1 MFEVAD
7 EVLAALRSSGQ
18 SGRVWGVA
26 QYQDRQADL
35 QIVQSGSVTYS
46 GTSGEAQAATDILVF
61 GNRDSLVPK
70 SKTDLLAPYGQE
82 VSLFRDVTVR
92 NRTYTIPLGVFR
104 VTANS
109 DAVETIRETKVPGRE
124 AVEGADSVYPVGD
137 GLYSLN
143 AGMVESS
150 PGLFESVAFTEDP
163 PGSGLFVPGVA
174 RSLPGYSAAD
184 VVSWQVRVEL
194 ADRLRLIS
202 RAKIIGAESYPLPG
216 NTVWDELRRLVPFPV
231 VQSLPDTAV
240 PPGLTYED
248 RPSAVKLLCEKLG
261 GVPSITRSGAFTVR
275 VKDAWAVT
283 ELTPVFDIR
292 GTISWADGQSDD
304 FYNYVWAHSDDGE
317 YSAFAALTDDSD
329 PLSVNRAG
337 MASYEHSSPLYTS
350 NAEAQAGANTILA
363 RLLGTRSRQVQVE
376 CLPEAIVL
384 ELGDVGWVRDPVQG
398 RAVLGEVTDLDIP
411 LDPTSPVRLTLTVAE
426 VA

>member
-35 QIVQSGSVTYS
+35 RLDQAGSVTFS
-46 GTSGEAQAATDILVF
+46 GTSAEAQAATDVLVF

-70 SKTDLLAPYGQE
+70 SRTDLLAPYGQE

-104 VTANS
+104 VTGNS
-109 DAVETIRETKVPGRE
+109 DAVETIRETSVAGRE
-124 AVEGADSVYPVGD
+124 AEEAADSVYPVGD
-137 GLYSLN
+137 GLYSVNTL
-143 AGMVESS
+143 MVEAS
-150 PGLFESVAFTEDP
+150 PGLYESVHFTEDP
-163 PGSGLFVPGVA
+163 PGSGLFVPGSRV
-174 RSLPGYSAAD
+174 SLPGYSSAD

-194 ADRLRLIS
+194 VDRLRLIA

-231 VQSLPDTAV
+231 VESMPDIPV
-240 PPGLTYED
+240 PSGVTYED
-248 RPSAVKLLCEKLG
+248 RPGAVKLLCDALG
-261 GVPSITRSGAFTVR
+261 GVPAVTREGAFTVR
-275 VKDAWAVT
+275 QKDRWADAT
-283 ELTPVFDIR
+283 LTPVFDIE
-292 GTISWADGQSDD
+292 GTISWSDGQSDD
-304 FYNYVWAHSDDGE
+304 FYNFVWAHSDDGE
-317 YSAFAALTDDSD
+317 FSAFAALNDDSN

-337 MASYEHSSPLYTS
+337 MSSYEHSSPLYKS
-350 NAEAQAGANTILA
+350 NLDAERGAQTILK
-363 RLLGTRSRQVQVE
+363 RLLGTRSRQVKVE
-376 CLPEAIVL
+376 CLPEAIL
-384 ELGDVGWVRDPVQG
+384 LDLGDVGWVRDPVQG
-398 RAVLGEVTDLDIP
+398 RAVIGEVVEMDVP
-411 LDPTSPVRLTLTVAE
+411 LDPTEPVRLTLTVAE